1 VAALPGVS
9 EDLGAQG
16 GRIFLADYS
25 LLEGL
30 PTGDIGGH
38 PQFVAAPLCLLW
50 LSPRGHLLPVAIQLS
65 QRPGPRSPIFVP
77 GGQGGALAKLWVR
90 GAHFV
95 LHEMVT

>member
-1 VAALPGVS
+1 
-9 EDLGAQG
+9 
-16 GRIFLADYS
+16 GRLFLADYA

-50 LSPRGHLLPVAIQLS
+50 LCPRGHLLPVAIQLS
-65 QRPGPRSPIFVP
+65 QRPGPGSPIFVP
-77 GGQGGALAKLWVR
+77 GGRGWALAKLWVR

>member
-1 VAALPGVS
+1 QA
-9 EDLGAQG
+9 
-16 GRIFLADYS
+16 GRLFLADYA

-30 PTGDIGGH
+30 PTGTIGGR

-50 LSPRGHLLPVAIQLS
+50 LSPHGRLLPVAIQLS
-65 QRPGPRSPIFVP
+65 QRPGPGSPIFVP
-77 GGQGGALAKLWVR
+77 GGSGWALAKLWVR